1 MRKLILFLLICIS
14 AKVNAQVYQEM
25 PQYGY
30 RANRMAFDST
40 LQIPTVCGVPTLKSV
55 VKANKNGAIAF
66 DSCNNKLY
74 QYNPKTLTWSEVSGG
89 TTPNLQQV
97 LDVNAT
103 AYNRNLTLID
113 SGNGFAN
120 RTTIQFDLQ
129 RFGAD
134 NYMTINDAN
143 NIRVAK
149 YSNQYARISSNQI
162 NKGIQMGWDI
172 FSGDNFMSIAFTDKD
187 FLGWH
192 KIKSNSGFGT
202 TLTTTIPAVTG
213 TLAMSVN
220 NQTADAN
227 GNITIST
234 SSDTTS
240 LSNRINLKQNS
251 ALTSYSFI
259 ANNTPSTAN
268 AEALPFKDTSGVYT
282 GSPTWN
288 GTAPTASSHTYRWTR
303 IGKMVT
309 LNISLVYS
317 IPGVAN
323 STLNIPL
330 PADCPTPI
338 VPTGL
343 TGNSTFMYPVNFKIF
358 ASFTALAS
366 LQERV
371 SLRKNSTGTGYEINA
386 AFGGSAA
393 VGALVTLT
401 YYTN

>member
-1 MRKLILFLLICIS
+1 
-14 AKVNAQVYQEM
+14 
-25 PQYGY
+25 
-30 RANRMAFDST
+30 
-40 LQIPTVCGVPTLKSV
+40 VPTLKSV

-268 AEALPFKDTSGVYT
+268 ATAQQFRDTSGVYSGTITFT
-282 GSPTWN
+282 GT
-288 GTAPTASSHTYRWTR
+288 TAPSGATNHSYRLTQV
-303 IGKMVT
+303 GKCVT
-309 LNISLVYS
+309 LHIALVFATN
-317 IPGVAN
+317 GAALTAVQM
-323 STLNIPL
+323 TLPTG
-330 PADCPTPI
+330 APTP
-338 VPTGL
+338 VQPAGL
-343 TGNSTFMYPVNFKIF
+343 TGSIFNMYPVTSQLVNSVNQVILSSQARGFIRNNTAANAFEIF
-358 ASFTALAS
+358 ITF
-366 LQERV
+366 
-371 SLRKNSTGTGYEINA
+371 ST
-386 AFGGSAA
+386 AA
-393 VGALVTLT
+393 VGQVGVTVQ
-401 YYTN
+401 YWTN